1 MIEEEHFGYIGNK
14 EISKYILKNKQQ
26 TRVGI
31 LNLAGIIQEFSIVVN
46 SKRKNLV
53 VNFDT
58 PNEYVENNF
67 QICKQIGRVAGRIKG
82 ASFELDNMQYTV
94 EANEGSNALHGG
106 SHGLSTQILDA
117 KITGNT
123 LILFTKL
130 KHEVDGYPGDIDLEI
145 SYSLDDDNC
154 LSVGYKAKAIGSTV
168 FDPTVHVYWRLPQG
182 LKNSKLIIPT
192 GQHVETDVENIPTG
206 NFDTNEKYNL
216 QKEKYLSNVIEELRS
231 DEIAGLDDIYKVDA
245 SDDKVV
251 ARLTNMEDNINID
264 IFSNR
269 NGLIVFTADPID
281 VANHDKGIYN
291 AVATEAQTV
300 SDSLHHPDFGDIRL
314 YDGQEKNYEIKY
326 KVSIVWKEV

>member
-1 MIEEEHFGYIGNK
+1 
-14 EISKYILKNKQQ
+14 
-26 TRVGI
+26 
-31 LNLAGIIQEFSIVVN
+31 
-46 SKRKNLV
+46 
-53 VNFDT
+53 
-58 PNEYVENNF
+58 
-67 QICKQIGRVAGRIKG
+67 
-82 ASFELDNMQYTV
+82 MQYTV

-123 LILFTKL
+123 LILFTRL

-251 ARLTNMEDNINID
+251 ARLANMEDNINID

-326 KVSIVWKEV
+326 KVSIV